1 MLNGEG
7 ADDVKPK
14 PLAAAVFAP
23 GEAAVKDAGQVLR
36 RNAAAVVFDLNY
48 GLPAFAQMCIRDRL
62 RTLAVSPPRFRLSR
76 KN

>member
-48 GLPAFAQMCIRDRL
+48 GLPP
-62 RTLAVSPPRFRLSR
+62 SRLSESDITPPSGVKER
-76 KN
+76 AL